1 VKVERRILKEVNPS
15 LFWPSS
21 AAAEREMLDTARQ
34 LQTEIRLDPS
44 EKEFWEALKGVQD
57 IDISE
62 LKETYDKV
70 RFLCPPSR

>member
-1 VKVERRILKEVNPS
+1 MKEPS
-15 LFWPSS
+15 LSPV
-21 AAAEREMLDTARQ
+21 EREMLDTTRQ

-44 EKEFWEALKGVQD
+44 EKEFWEALKGVQG

-62 LKETYDKV
+62 PKETYDKV